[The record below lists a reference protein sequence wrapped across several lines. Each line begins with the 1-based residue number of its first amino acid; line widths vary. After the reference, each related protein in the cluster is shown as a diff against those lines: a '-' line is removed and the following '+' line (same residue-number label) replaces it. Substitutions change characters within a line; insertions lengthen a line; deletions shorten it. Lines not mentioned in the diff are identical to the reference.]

1 MSRWFTYLLIF
12 LFLFSCTKKETLKIS
27 VKNVVTGE
35 PVVGNTISIV
45 EIFNVSDGV
54 SGSKTKDFHS
64 GKTNSEGVLFVTE
77 KFNKNRRYKVKV
89 GKFVEDVC
97 YINKSNENWYVGAN
111 TEINFEYAPCAYVKL
126 IINNVNCVGE
136 TDSLVLFQGNELGTF
151 DFSSPWVHTG
161 CAYWESPGG
170 PDGAPVG
177 YSRVPIG
184 ANYYRWKVIRG
195 GTTNLYEDTL
205 LINAGE
211 FYTYEIN
218 Y

>member
-1 MSRWFTYLLIF
+1 MSRWFTYLLIS
-12 LFLFSCTKKETLKIS
+12 LFLFSCTKKETLRVS

-54 SGSKTKDFHS
+54 SGSKTKAFYS

-111 TEINFEYAPCAYVKL
+111 TEINFEYAPCAYLKL
-126 IINNVNCVGE
+126 KIENVNCGGGDDKMNFRSKSPYTEWGGWSTDRLGCYFYQSSNFFE
-136 TDSLVLFQGNELGTF
+136 TSMGYKIYEWKVERNGVLTFHKDSIYLAPGNEYVFEL
-151 DFSSPWVHTG
+151 
-161 CAYWESPGG
+161 
-170 PDGAPVG
+170 
-177 YSRVPIG
+177 
-184 ANYYRWKVIRG
+184 NY
-195 GTTNLYEDTL
+195 
-205 LINAGE
+205 
-211 FYTYEIN
+211 
-218 Y
+218 

>member
-1 MSRWFTYLLIF
+1 MSRGGTYLLIF
-12 LFLFSCTKKETLKIS
+12 LFLFSCTKKETLRVS

-54 SGSKTKDFHS
+54 SGSKTKDFYS

-111 TEINFEYAPCAYVKL
+111 TEINFEYAPCAYLKL
-126 IINNVNCVGE
+126 KIENVNCSGI
-136 TDSLVLFQGNELGTF
+136 TDNFKLFHEGSTIGFNNFAQGNPIREGEGCYF
-151 DFSSPWVHTG
+151 YEASKFS
-161 CAYWESPGG
+161 
-170 PDGAPVG
+170 D
-177 YSRVPIG
+177 VPMG
-184 ANYYRWKVIRG
+184 ERYYRREVTRNGI
-195 GTTNLYEDTL
+195 TEIFYDTIYL
-205 LINAGE
+205 NAGE